1 MVARSIVNTETV
13 VKRITFVMTIPR
25 KASDS
30 TCRGER
36 GEERWGKRRE
46 GRMKERME
54 ERGWRKRGEERV
66 GKERTIRTK
75 DK

>member
-30 TCRGER
+30 TCREGRKEKGER
-36 GEERWGKRRE
+36 EGEVRDGWGKKREEREW
-46 GRMKERME
+46 
-54 ERGWRKRGEERV
+54 WKRG
-66 GKERTIRTK
+66 
-75 DK
+75 

>member
-1 MVARSIVNTETV
+1 MVARSIVSTETV

-46 GRMKERME
+46 GRMKER
-54 ERGWRKRGEERV
+54 GWRKRGEERV